1 MPDMEL
7 GRVSKLL
14 DEHDVAVAGT
24 NQTFGLMD
32 FAHEVSQAIPGSRVT
47 PRDDRWSWV
56 YMPDDHYAM
65 GLIGYGDFRDR
76 GDGTF
81 MYTVKSRNIENGKY
95 NDYAQQYHMKMS
107 ASRPTAVKNARA
119 HLRRYTP
126 HDMLEA
132 TKAYTRTAISNVVTS
147 VREQHQKLER
157 ELFKATFYSDTP
169 AYVAEFKHLL
179 DSGYEFMDRTLADK
193 LATYFKSKVEYDALR
208 NSTLN
213 FTFVCAS
220 TYCDT
225 PRVDLIFT
233 DNLTGYSRAPE
244 PALQTYFGSEI
255 ADDVSEDIMG
265 KVAMLNML
273 EDNTYVAG
281 VGYKVFEGI
290 YYAER

>member
-1 MPDMEL
+1 
-7 GRVSKLL
+7 
-14 DEHDVAVAGT
+14 
-24 NQTFGLMD
+24 
-32 FAHEVSQAIPGSRVT
+32 
-47 PRDDRWSWV
+47 
-56 YMPDDHYAM
+56 
-65 GLIGYGDFRDR
+65 
-76 GDGTF
+76 
-81 MYTVKSRNIENGKY
+81 
-95 NDYAQQYHMKMS
+95 
-107 ASRPTAVKNARA
+107 
-119 HLRRYTP
+119 
-126 HDMLEA
+126 MLEA
-132 TKAYTRTAISNVVTS
+132 TKAYVRTEISKVVTS

-157 ELFKATFYSDTP
+157 ELFKASFYNDPP

-193 LATYFKSKVEYDALR
+193 LATYFKSKVEYDASK
-208 NSTLN
+208 NSTPK

-225 PRVDLIFT
+225 PRVDLIHT
-233 DNLTGYSRAPE
+233 EHNYLRAPE

-255 ADDVSEDIMG
+255 ADGVSEDIMG